1 MPSPKKLIILGTG
14 GNSIAILDAV
24 NERNAHSTIP
34 QYEYIGFLDD
44 PQ

>member
-1 MPSPKKLIILGTG
+1 MASPKKLIILGTG
-14 GNSIAILDAV
+14 GNSIDILDAV